1 MSIFVFIFLYGNIS
15 FLHSTIS
22 MFYGCRFRNNGVRFV
37 GPYFRWFFCCR
48 FYIITVAVNFIV
60 IIIVIRV
67 SIIIVVIIIILA
79 LFICFT
85 LVLMLLLLPIFII
98 KVEHC
103 TTRTLNDLV
112 PCSRAIQSY
121 MTFKTKFVQ
130 RNIVN

>member
-37 GPYFRWFFCCR
+37 GLYFRWFFCCR

-98 KVEHC
+98 KAEHC